1 MDVLSTV
8 MRFRKTTDGIGSAW
22 RDGSLSQ
29 PSLLH
34 IRQRIRQ
41 HFANASFVESPVA
54 DDGPSPE
61 MFFQGEDTSIRVV
74 ILDEPGWANRQAF
87 LNSIMK
93 ATALA
98 GKSNRTYLALPK
110 SVASLTDARL
120 FQQRGIGLFTYD
132 HRNLEEAL
140 PARHFEMATAA
151 VHQTREGVDHRIE
164 NEIRELRAQIDTLER
179 TVQSLSEELMSL
191 RRMPSASEPVESF
204 PSTRALVPITVAES
218 LPTFFTGNPWLE
230 VLSRRGSEEA
240 RIAR

>member
-1 MDVLSTV
+1 MG
-8 MRFRKTTDGIGSAW
+8 GIGNAW

-29 PSLLH
+29 HNLVN

-41 HFANASFVESPVA
+41 RFTSAGLAESPIV
-54 DDGPSPE
+54 DNGPCPD
-61 MFFQGEDTSIRVV
+61 MHFQGEDTSVRVV
-74 ILDEPGWANRQAF
+74 ILDESGWANRQAF

-110 SVASLTDARL
+110 NAASLTDARL
-120 FQQRGIGLFTYD
+120 FHERGIGLFTYD
-132 HRNLEEAL
+132 HRNVDEAL
-140 PARHFEMATAA
+140 PARYFEMTTMAVSQTCEAA
-151 VHQTREGVDHRIE
+151 DHRFE

-179 TVQSLSEELMSL
+179 TVHSLSEELMSL
-191 RRMPSASEPVESF
+191 RRMPSTLEPVETF
-204 PSTRALVPITVAES
+204 PSTRALGTIAAAEG

-230 VLSRRGSEEA
+230 VLSRRGREET